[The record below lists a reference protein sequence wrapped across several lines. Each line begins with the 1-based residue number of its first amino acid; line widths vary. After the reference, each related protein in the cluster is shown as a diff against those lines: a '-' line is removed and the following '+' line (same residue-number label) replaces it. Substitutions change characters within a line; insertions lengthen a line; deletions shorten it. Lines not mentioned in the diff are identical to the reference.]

1 MAARLAQL
9 VGDLPGPYIMGA
21 ILLPVLLF
29 LGWVIMSE
37 QRTRHLTQLI
47 RAVRGS
53 VRPGGSSRGSNR
65 EGR

>member
-9 VGDLPGPYIMGA
+9 VGDLPGSYIMGA
-21 ILLPVLLF
+21 ILLPVLF

-37 QRTRHLTQLI
+37 RRTRHLTQLI

-53 VRPGGSSRGSNR
+53 VRPGGSSRGSDR
-65 EGR
+65 AGR

>member
-9 VGDLPGPYIMGA
+9 AGDLPGPYIMGA
-21 ILLPVLLF
+21 ILLPVLF